1 MAKKL
6 VNLLC
11 SLAIKFIK
19 WSLKIDF
26 KLTVDNLNSRD
37 GIYAEEVK
45 HDDF

>member
-37 GIYAEEVK
+37 GIIAEEVK
-45 HDDF
+45 HDDL